1 MLKLVYF
8 KMRALAEAPQLLLNY
23 CKINYEYIM
32 SWDHFDDEWSNVK
45 PKLAFKQL
53 PMMEVEDGTQICQSI
68 AVLQYIENLG
78 GLKISNPVKAA
89 EATAVL
95 QSAQELFAP
104 LNPTV
109 NFAVGQDFNNKRDS
123 MRVNLE
129 SRFSDL
135 ARYLDKYEGMYFIDD
150 TPRAAEFA
158 CFHHLDLSRNLDP
171 EILNNFPR
179 LIKFVNDIEAIDS
192 VSKYLKNRPKLVIKI
207 EKKNSGRKIKTI
219 TRKQQQ
225 LLSSKRSELL
235 NVKTCLF

>member
-23 CKINYEYIM
+23 CEINYEYIM

-45 PKLAFKQL
+45 PKLAFRQL

-68 AVLQYIENLG
+68 AILQYIENLG
-78 GLKISNPVKAA
+78 GLKISDPLMAA
-89 EATAVL
+89 EAMAVL

-109 NFAVGQDFNNKRDS
+109 NFAVGQDFSNKRDS
-123 MRVNLE
+123 MRIYLE

-135 ARYLDKYEGMYFIDD
+135 ARYLDKHEGRYFIDD

-158 CFHHLDLSRNLDP
+158 CFHHLDLSRELDP
-171 EILNNFPR
+171 EILKKFPR
-179 LIKFVNDIEAIDS
+179 LIKFVKDIEDIDA
-192 VSKYLKNRPKLVIKI
+192 VSTYLKNRPELVGVGTEPKLVINGT
-207 EKKNSGRKIKTI
+207 EHPTGVMKT
-219 TRKQQQ
+219 
-225 LLSSKRSELL
+225 
-235 NVKTCLF
+235 

>member
-135 ARYLDKYEGMYFIDD
+135 ARYLDKYEGTYFIDD

-171 EILNNFPR
+171 EILNKFPR

-192 VSKYLKNRPKLVIKI
+192 VSKYLKNRPKLIGVGI
-207 EKKNSGRKIKTI
+207 EPKLIINGTEHPTGVNKT
-219 TRKQQQ
+219 
-225 LLSSKRSELL
+225 
-235 NVKTCLF
+235 

>member
-1 MLKLVYF
+1 
-8 KMRALAEAPQLLLNY
+8 
-23 CKINYEYIM
+23 M

-135 ARYLDKYEGMYFIDD
+135 ARYLDKYEGTYFIDD

-171 EILNNFPR
+171 EILNKFPR

-192 VSKYLKNRPKLVIKI
+192 VSKYLKNRPKLVGVGI
-207 EKKNSGRKIKTI
+207 EPKLVINGTEHP
-219 TRKQQQ
+219 TGVNQ
-225 LLSSKRSELL
+225 
-235 NVKTCLF
+235 T

>member
-23 CKINYEYIM
+23 CKINYEYKM

-53 PMMEVEDGTQICQSI
+53 PMMEVEDGTQICQSTAI
-68 AVLQYIENLG
+68 LQYIENLG

-135 ARYLDKYEGMYFIDD
+135 ARYLDKYEGTYFIDD

-192 VSKYLKNRPKLVIKI
+192 VSKYLKNRPKLVGVGI
-207 EKKNSGRKIKTI
+207 EPKLIINGTEHPTGVNKT
-219 TRKQQQ
+219 
-225 LLSSKRSELL
+225 
-235 NVKTCLF
+235 

>member
-53 PMMEVEDGTQICQSI
+53 PMMEVEDGSQICQSI
-68 AVLQYIENLG
+68 AILQYIENLG
-78 GLKISNPVKAA
+78 GLKISDPLMAA
-89 EATAVL
+89 EAMAVL
-95 QSAQELFAP
+95 QSAQELFVP

-109 NFAVGQDFNNKRDS
+109 NFAVGQDFSNKRDS
-123 MRVNLE
+123 MRIYLE

-135 ARYLDKYEGMYFIDD
+135 ARYLDKHEGRYFIDD

-158 CFHHLDLSRNLDP
+158 CFHHLDLSRELDP
-171 EILNNFPR
+171 EILKKFPR
-179 LIKFVNDIEAIDS
+179 LIKFVKDIEDIDA
-192 VSKYLKNRPKLVIKI
+192 VSTYLKNRPELVGVGTEPKLVINGT
-207 EKKNSGRKIKTI
+207 EHPTGVNKT
-219 TRKQQQ
+219 
-225 LLSSKRSELL
+225 
-235 NVKTCLF
+235 

>member
-1 MLKLVYF
+1 
-8 KMRALAEAPQLLLNY
+8 MRALAEAPQLLLNY
-23 CKINYEYIM
+23 CGINYEYIM

-135 ARYLDKYEGMYFIDD
+135 ARYLDKYEGTYFIDD

-192 VSKYLKNRPKLVIKI
+192 VSKYLKNRPKLVGVGI
-207 EKKNSGRKIKTI
+207 EPKLVINGTEHPTGVNKT
-219 TRKQQQ
+219 
-225 LLSSKRSELL
+225 
-235 NVKTCLF
+235 

>member
-68 AVLQYIENLG
+68 AILQYIENLG
-78 GLKISNPVKAA
+78 GLKISDPVKAA

-135 ARYLDKYEGMYFIDD
+135 ARYLDKHEGRYFIDD

-158 CFHHLDLSRNLDP
+158 CFHHLDLSRELDP
-171 EILNNFPR
+171 EILEKFPR
-179 LIKFVNDIEAIDS
+179 LIKFVKDIEDIDT
-192 VSKYLKNRPKLVIKI
+192 VSKYLKNRPELVGVGTEPKLVINGT
-207 EKKNSGRKIKTI
+207 EHPTGVNKT
-219 TRKQQQ
+219 
-225 LLSSKRSELL
+225 
-235 NVKTCLF
+235 

>member
-23 CKINYEYIM
+23 CEINYEYIM

-68 AVLQYIENLG
+68 AILHYIESLG
-78 GLKISNPVKAA
+78 GLKISDPLMAA
-89 EATAVL
+89 EAMAVL
-95 QSAQELFAP
+95 QSSQELFAP

-109 NFAVGQDFNNKRDS
+109 NFAVGQDFKNKRDT
-123 MRVNLE
+123 MKANLE

-135 ARYLDKYEGMYFIDD
+135 ARYLDKHEGRYFIDD

-158 CFHHLDLSRNLDP
+158 CFHHLDLSRELDP
-171 EILNNFPR
+171 EILEKFPR
-179 LIKFVNDIEAIDS
+179 LIKFVKDIEDIDA
-192 VSKYLKNRPKLVIKI
+192 VSKYLKNRPGLVGVGTEPRLVINGT
-207 EKKNSGRKIKTI
+207 EHPTGVNKT
-219 TRKQQQ
+219 
-225 LLSSKRSELL
+225 
-235 NVKTCLF
+235 

>member
-32 SWDHFDDEWSNVK
+32 SWDHFGDEWSNVK

-68 AVLQYIENLG
+68 AILQYIENLG
-78 GLKISNPVKAA
+78 GLKISDPLMAA
-89 EATAVL
+89 EAMAVL

-109 NFAVGQDFNNKRDS
+109 NFAVGQDFNNKRNS
-123 MRVNLE
+123 MRTNLE

-135 ARYLDKYEGMYFIDD
+135 ARYLDKHEGRYFIDD

-192 VSKYLKNRPKLVIKI
+192 VSKYLKNRPKLVGVGI
-207 EKKNSGRKIKTI
+207 EPKLVINGTEHPTGVNKT
-219 TRKQQQ
+219 
-225 LLSSKRSELL
+225 
-235 NVKTCLF
+235 

>member
-32 SWDHFDDEWSNVK
+32 SWDHFDYEWSNVK

-53 PMMEVEDGTQICQSI
+53 PMMEVENGTQICQSI
-68 AVLQYIENLG
+68 AILQYIENLG

-109 NFAVGQDFNNKRDS
+109 NFAVGQDFNNKRNS

-135 ARYLDKYEGMYFIDD
+135 ARYLDKYEGTYFIDD

-171 EILNNFPR
+171 EILNKFPR
-179 LIKFVNDIEAIDS
+179 LIKFVNDIENIDS
-192 VSKYLKNRPKLVIKI
+192 VSKYLKNRPKLVGVGI
-207 EKKNSGRKIKTI
+207 EPKLVINGTEHSTGVNKA
-219 TRKQQQ
+219 
-225 LLSSKRSELL
+225 
-235 NVKTCLF
+235 

>member
-8 KMRALAEAPQLLLNY
+8 KMRALAEAPQFLLNY

-32 SWDHFDDEWSNVK
+32 SWDRFDEEWSNVK

-68 AVLQYIENLG
+68 AILQYIENLG

-109 NFAVGQDFNNKRDS
+109 NFAVGQDFNNKRNS

-135 ARYLDKYEGMYFIDD
+135 ARYLDKYEGTYFIDD

-171 EILNNFPR
+171 EILNKFPR
-179 LIKFVNDIEAIDS
+179 LIKFVNDIENIDS
-192 VSKYLKNRPKLVIKI
+192 VSKYLKNRPKLVGVGI
-207 EKKNSGRKIKTI
+207 EPKLVINGTEHSTGVNKA
-219 TRKQQQ
+219 
-225 LLSSKRSELL
+225 
-235 NVKTCLF
+235 

>member
-68 AVLQYIENLG
+68 AILQYIENLG
-78 GLKISNPVKAA
+78 GLKISDPVKAA

-135 ARYLDKYEGMYFIDD
+135 ARYLDKHEGRYFIDD

-158 CFHHLDLSRNLDP
+158 CFHHLDLSRELDP
-171 EILNNFPR
+171 EILKKFPR
-179 LIKFVNDIEAIDS
+179 LIKFVKDIEDINT
-192 VSKYLKNRPKLVIKI
+192 VSKYLKNRPELVGVGTEPKLVINGT
-207 EKKNSGRKIKTI
+207 EHPTGVNKT
-219 TRKQQQ
+219 
-225 LLSSKRSELL
+225 
-235 NVKTCLF
+235 

>member
-68 AVLQYIENLG
+68 AILQYIENLG

-135 ARYLDKYEGMYFIDD
+135 ARYLDKYEGRYFIDD

-171 EILNNFPR
+171 EILNKFPR
-179 LIKFVNDIEAIDS
+179 LIKFVNDIENIDS
-192 VSKYLKNRPKLVIKI
+192 VSKYLKNRPKLVGVGI
-207 EKKNSGRKIKTI
+207 EPKLVINGTEHPTGVNKT
-219 TRKQQQ
+219 
-225 LLSSKRSELL
+225 
-235 NVKTCLF
+235 

>member
-23 CKINYEYIM
+23 CEINYEYIM
-32 SWDHFDDEWSNVK
+32 SWGHFDDEWSNIK
-45 PKLAFKQL
+45 PKLAFRQL

-68 AVLQYIENLG
+68 AILQYIENLG
-78 GLKISNPVKAA
+78 GLKISDPLMAA
-89 EATAVL
+89 EAMAVL

-109 NFAVGQDFNNKRDS
+109 NFAVGQDFSNKRDS
-123 MRVNLE
+123 MRINLE

-135 ARYLDKYEGMYFIDD
+135 ARYLDKHEGRYFIDD

-171 EILNNFPR
+171 EILKKFPR
-179 LIKFVNDIEAIDS
+179 LIKFVNDIEDIDS
-192 VSKYLKNRPKLVIKI
+192 VSKYLKNRPKLVGVGI
-207 EKKNSGRKIKTI
+207 EPKLVINGTEHPTGVNKT
-219 TRKQQQ
+219 
-225 LLSSKRSELL
+225 
-235 NVKTCLF
+235 

>member
-1 MLKLVYF
+1 
-8 KMRALAEAPQLLLNY
+8 
-23 CKINYEYIM
+23 M
-32 SWDHFDDEWSNVK
+32 SWDHFDDEWSSVK

-68 AVLQYIENLG
+68 AILQYIENLG

-135 ARYLDKYEGMYFIDD
+135 ARYLDKYEGTYFIDD

-171 EILNNFPR
+171 EILNKFPR
-179 LIKFVNDIEAIDS
+179 LIKFVNDIENIDS
-192 VSKYLKNRPKLVIKI
+192 VSKYLKNRPKLVGVGI
-207 EKKNSGRKIKTI
+207 EPKLVINGTEHSTGVNKA
-219 TRKQQQ
+219 
-225 LLSSKRSELL
+225 
-235 NVKTCLF
+235 

>member
-68 AVLQYIENLG
+68 AILQYIENLG
-78 GLKISNPVKAA
+78 GLKISDPVKAA

-95 QSAQELFAP
+95 QSAQELFTP

-135 ARYLDKYEGMYFIDD
+135 ARYLDKHEGRYFIDD

-158 CFHHLDLSRNLDP
+158 CFHHLDLSRELDP
-171 EILNNFPR
+171 EILKKFPR
-179 LIKFVNDIEAIDS
+179 LIKFVKDIEDIDT
-192 VSKYLKNRPKLVIKI
+192 VSKYLKNRPELVGVGTEPKLVINGT
-207 EKKNSGRKIKTI
+207 EHPTGVNKT
-219 TRKQQQ
+219 
-225 LLSSKRSELL
+225 
-235 NVKTCLF
+235 

>member
-23 CKINYEYIM
+23 CEINYEYIM

-68 AVLQYIENLG
+68 AILQYIENLG
-78 GLKISNPVKAA
+78 GLKISDPVKAA

-109 NFAVGQDFNNKRDS
+109 NFAVGQDFINKRDS
-123 MRVNLE
+123 MRTNLE

-135 ARYLDKYEGMYFIDD
+135 ARYLDKHEGRYFIDD

-158 CFHHLDLSRNLDP
+158 CFHHLDLSRELDP
-171 EILNNFPR
+171 EILEKFPR
-179 LIKFVNDIEAIDS
+179 LIKFVKDIEDIDA
-192 VSKYLKNRPKLVIKI
+192 VSKYLKNRPKLVGVGI
-207 EKKNSGRKIKTI
+207 EPRLVINGTEHPTGVNKT
-219 TRKQQQ
+219 
-225 LLSSKRSELL
+225 
-235 NVKTCLF
+235 

>member
-23 CKINYEYIM
+23 CEINYEYIM

-53 PMMEVEDGTQICQSI
+53 PMMEVEDGTQIFQSI
-68 AVLQYIENLG
+68 AILQYIENLG
-78 GLKISNPVKAA
+78 GLKISDPVKAA

-109 NFAVGQDFNNKRDS
+109 NFAVGQDFINKRDS
-123 MRVNLE
+123 MRINLE

-135 ARYLDKYEGMYFIDD
+135 ARYLDKHEGKYFIDD

-158 CFHHLDLSRNLDP
+158 CFHHLVLSKELDP
-171 EILNNFPR
+171 EILEKFPR
-179 LIKFVNDIEAIDS
+179 LIEFVKDIEGIDA
-192 VSKYLKNRPKLVIKI
+192 VSNYSKNRPKLVGVGTEPRLVINGT
-207 EKKNSGRKIKTI
+207 EHPTGVNKT
-219 TRKQQQ
+219 
-225 LLSSKRSELL
+225 
-235 NVKTCLF
+235 

>member
-68 AVLQYIENLG
+68 AILQYIENLG
-78 GLKISNPVKAA
+78 GLKIGDPVKAA

-109 NFAVGQDFNNKRDS
+109 NFAVGQDFNNKRDG

-135 ARYLDKYEGMYFIDD
+135 ARYLDKHEGRYFIDD

-158 CFHHLDLSRNLDP
+158 CFHHLDLSRELDP
-171 EILNNFPR
+171 VILKKFPR
-179 LIKFVNDIEAIDS
+179 LIKFVKDIEDIDT
-192 VSKYLKNRPKLVIKI
+192 VSKYLKNRPELVGVGTEPKLVINGT
-207 EKKNSGRKIKTI
+207 EHPTGVNKT
-219 TRKQQQ
+219 
-225 LLSSKRSELL
+225 
-235 NVKTCLF
+235 

>member
-109 NFAVGQDFNNKRDS
+109 NFAVGQDFSNKRDS

-135 ARYLDKYEGMYFIDD
+135 ARYLDKHEGRYFIDD

-158 CFHHLDLSRNLDP
+158 CFHHLDLSRELDP
-171 EILNNFPR
+171 EILEKFPR
-179 LIKFVNDIEAIDS
+179 LIKFVKDIEDIDI
-192 VSKYLKNRPKLVIKI
+192 VSKYLKNRPKLVGVGI
-207 EKKNSGRKIKTI
+207 EPKLVINGTEHPTGVNKT
-219 TRKQQQ
+219 
-225 LLSSKRSELL
+225 
-235 NVKTCLF
+235 

>member
-23 CKINYEYIM
+23 CEINYEYIM

-68 AVLQYIENLG
+68 AILQYIENLG
-78 GLKISNPVKAA
+78 GLKISDPVKAA

-123 MRVNLE
+123 MRLNLE

-135 ARYLDKYEGMYFIDD
+135 ARYLDKHEGRYFIDD

-158 CFHHLDLSRNLDP
+158 CFHHLDLSRELDP
-171 EILNNFPR
+171 EILKKVPR
-179 LIKFVNDIEAIDS
+179 LIKFVKDIEDIDA
-192 VSKYLKNRPKLVIKI
+192 VSTYLKNRPELVGVGTEPKLVINGT
-207 EKKNSGRKIKTI
+207 EHPTGVMKT
-219 TRKQQQ
+219 
-225 LLSSKRSELL
+225 
-235 NVKTCLF
+235 

>member
-68 AVLQYIENLG
+68 AILQYIENLG

-135 ARYLDKYEGMYFIDD
+135 ARYLDKHEGRYFIDD

-158 CFHHLDLSRNLDP
+158 CFHHLDLSRELDP
-171 EILNNFPR
+171 EILEKFPR
-179 LIKFVNDIEAIDS
+179 LIKFVKDIEDIDI
-192 VSKYLKNRPKLVIKI
+192 VSKYLKNRPKLVGVGI
-207 EKKNSGRKIKTI
+207 EPKLVINGIEHPTGVNKT
-219 TRKQQQ
+219 
-225 LLSSKRSELL
+225 
-235 NVKTCLF
+235 

>member
-23 CKINYEYIM
+23 CGINYEYIM

-68 AVLQYIENLG
+68 AILQYIENLG
-78 GLKISNPVKAA
+78 GLKLSDPVKAA

-109 NFAVGQDFNNKRDS
+109 NFAVGQDFSNKRDS
-123 MRVNLE
+123 MRINLE

-135 ARYLDKYEGMYFIDD
+135 ARYLDKHEGRYFIDD

-158 CFHHLDLSRNLDP
+158 CFHHLDLSRELDP
-171 EILNNFPR
+171 EILRKFPR
-179 LIKFVNDIEAIDS
+179 LIKFVKDIEDIDA
-192 VSKYLKNRPKLVIKI
+192 VSTYLKNRPELVGVGREPKLVINGT
-207 EKKNSGRKIKTI
+207 EHPTGVKKT
-219 TRKQQQ
+219 
-225 LLSSKRSELL
+225 
-235 NVKTCLF
+235 

>member
-1 MLKLVYF
+1 
-8 KMRALAEAPQLLLNY
+8 
-23 CKINYEYIM
+23 M

-68 AVLQYIENLG
+68 AILQYIENLG
-78 GLKISNPVKAA
+78 GLKISDPVKAA

-135 ARYLDKYEGMYFIDD
+135 ARYLDKHEGRYFIDD

-158 CFHHLDLSRNLDP
+158 CFHHLDLSRELDP
-171 EILNNFPR
+171 EILKKFPR
-179 LIKFVNDIEAIDS
+179 LIKFVKDIEDIDT
-192 VSKYLKNRPKLVIKI
+192 VSKYLKNRPELVGVGTEPKLVINGT
-207 EKKNSGRKIKTI
+207 EHPTGVNKT
-219 TRKQQQ
+219 
-225 LLSSKRSELL
+225 
-235 NVKTCLF
+235 

>member
-23 CKINYEYIM
+23 CGINYEYIM
-32 SWDHFDDEWSNVK
+32 SWDHFDDEWSNIK

-68 AVLQYIENLG
+68 AILHYIESLG
-78 GLKISNPVKAA
+78 GLKISDPLMAA
-89 EATAVL
+89 EAMAVL
-95 QSAQELFAP
+95 QSSQELFAP

-135 ARYLDKYEGMYFIDD
+135 ARYLGKHEGRYFIDD

-158 CFHHLDLSRNLDP
+158 CFHHLDLSRELDP
-171 EILNNFPR
+171 EILEKFPR
-179 LIKFVNDIEAIDS
+179 LIKFVKDIEDIDI
-192 VSKYLKNRPKLVIKI
+192 VSKYLKNRPKLVGVGI
-207 EKKNSGRKIKTI
+207 EPKLVINGTEHPTGVNKT
-219 TRKQQQ
+219 
-225 LLSSKRSELL
+225 
-235 NVKTCLF
+235 

>member
-68 AVLQYIENLG
+68 AILQYIENLG

-135 ARYLDKYEGMYFIDD
+135 ARYLDKYEGTYFIDD

-171 EILNNFPR
+171 EILNKFPR

-192 VSKYLKNRPKLVIKI
+192 VSKYLKNRPKLVGVGI
-207 EKKNSGRKIKTI
+207 EPKLIINGTEHPTGVNKT
-219 TRKQQQ
+219 
-225 LLSSKRSELL
+225 
-235 NVKTCLF
+235 

>member
-68 AVLQYIENLG
+68 AILQYIENLG
-78 GLKISNPVKAA
+78 GLKISDPVKAA

-109 NFAVGQDFNNKRDS
+109 NFAVGQDFNNKRES

-135 ARYLDKYEGMYFIDD
+135 ARYLDKHEGRYFIDD

-158 CFHHLDLSRNLDP
+158 CFHHLDLSRELDP
-171 EILNNFPR
+171 EILKKFPR
-179 LIKFVNDIEAIDS
+179 LINFVKDIEDIDTL
-192 VSKYLKNRPKLVIKI
+192 SKYLKNRPELVGVGTEPKLVINGT
-207 EKKNSGRKIKTI
+207 EHPTGVNKT
-219 TRKQQQ
+219 
-225 LLSSKRSELL
+225 
-235 NVKTCLF
+235 